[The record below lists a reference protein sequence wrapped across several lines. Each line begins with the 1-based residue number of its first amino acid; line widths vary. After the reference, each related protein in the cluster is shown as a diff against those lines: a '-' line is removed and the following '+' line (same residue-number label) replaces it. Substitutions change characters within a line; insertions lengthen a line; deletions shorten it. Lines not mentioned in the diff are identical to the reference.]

1 MHTSTNMYTKLD
13 MHTNMRNRTN
23 TGRMVVHVHTV
34 TKVLVPKVIPTTRK
48 VAAVITTILITKE
61 VKWKNTA

>member
-1 MHTSTNMYTKLD
+1 MHTSTDMYTD
-13 MHTNMRNRTN
+13 

-61 VKWKNTA
+61 AKWKNTA